1 MIKKFFLFT
10 AYSFFL
16 SLSFL
21 SNAEQSS
28 DLSADF
34 QEKVKSI
41 SAELRC
47 LVCQNQT
54 IADSN
59 ASLAVDLRN
68 QVSRMLRQG
77 KSEQEIK
84 QYMVERYG
92 DFVLYDPPVKERTW
106 ILWFGPFLLLV
117 LVIAFLVS
125 NLLKRRTEPD
135 SAFNSA
141 DREDLRALL
150 RGDKDQL

>member
-1 MIKKFFLFT
+1 MTKKFFLFT

-21 SNAEQSS
+21 STAEQSS

-92 DFVLYDPPVKERTW
+92 DFVLYYPPVKERTW
-106 ILWFGPFLLLV
+106 VLWFGPFLLLV
-117 LVIAFLVS
+117 LAIAFLVS
-125 NLLKRRTEPD
+125 NQLKRRAEPD
-135 SAFNSA
+135 SAFNPPN
-141 DREDLRALL
+141 REDLRALL

>member
-1 MIKKFFLFT
+1 MTKKFFLFT
-10 AYSFFL
+10 ACSFFL

-21 SNAEQSS
+21 STAEQSS

-106 ILWFGPFLLLV
+106 ALWFGPFLLLA
-117 LVIAFLVS
+117 LAIAFLVS
-125 NLLKRRTEPD
+125 NQLKRRAEPD

-141 DREDLRALL
+141 NREDLRALL

>member
-1 MIKKFFLFT
+1 VTKKFFLFT
-10 AYSFFL
+10 ACSFFL

-21 SNAEQSS
+21 STAEQSS

-106 ILWFGPFLLLV
+106 VLWFGPFLLLV
-117 LVIAFLVS
+117 LAIAFLVNS
-125 NLLKRRTEPD
+125 QLKRRAEPD
-135 SAFNSA
+135 SDFNSPN
-141 DREDLRALL
+141 REDLRALL

>member
-1 MIKKFFLFT
+1 VIKKFFLFT

-106 ILWFGPFLLLV
+106 ALWFGPFLLLAV
-117 LVIAFLVS
+117 AIALLVS
-125 NLLKRRTEPD
+125 NKLKRRVEPD

-141 DREDLRALL
+141 NREDLRALL

>member
-1 MIKKFFLFT
+1 MTKKFFLST
-10 AYSFFL
+10 AWLFFL
-16 SLSFL
+16 SLSSI
-21 SNAEQSS
+21 SNAQPSS

-59 ASLAVDLRN
+59 ASLAIDLRN

-77 KSEQEIK
+77 KSEREIK
-84 QYMVERYG
+84 RYMVERYG
-92 DFVLYDPPVKERTW
+92 DFVLYDPPVKWQTW
-106 ILWFGPFLLLV
+106 ALWFGPFLLLV
-117 LVIAFLVS
+117 LAIAFLVS
-125 NLLKRRTEPD
+125 SQLKRRAEPD
-135 SAFNSA
+135 SDFNPA
-141 DREDLRALL
+141 NREDLRALL

>member
-1 MIKKFFLFT
+1 MTKKFFLFT

-21 SNAEQSS
+21 STAEQSS

-84 QYMVERYG
+84 RYMVERYG

-106 ILWFGPFLLLV
+106 VLWFGPFLLLV
-117 LVIAFLVS
+117 LAIAFLVS
-125 NLLKRRTEPD
+125 NQLKRRAEPD
-135 SAFNSA
+135 SAFNPPT
-141 DREDLRALL
+141 REDLRALL

>member
-21 SNAEQSS
+21 STAEQSS
-28 DLSADF
+28 ELSADF

-106 ILWFGPFLLLV
+106 ALWFGPFLLLA
-117 LVIAFLVS
+117 LAIAFLVS
-125 NLLKRRTEPD
+125 NQLKRRAEPD
-135 SAFNSA
+135 SALNSA
-141 DREDLRALL
+141 DRKDLRALL

>member
-1 MIKKFFLFT
+1 MTKKFFLFT

-21 SNAEQSS
+21 STAEQSS

-125 NLLKRRTEPD
+125 NQLKRRVEPD

-141 DREDLRALL
+141 NREDLRALL

>member
-16 SLSFL
+16 CLSFL
-21 SNAEQSS
+21 STAEQSS
-28 DLSADF
+28 DLSVDF

-106 ILWFGPFLLLV
+106 ALWFGPFLLLA
-117 LVIAFLVS
+117 LAIAFLVS
-125 NLLKRRTEPD
+125 SQLKRRAEPNSD
-135 SAFNSA
+135 FNSA
-141 DREDLRALL
+141 NREDLRALL

>member
-1 MIKKFFLFT
+1 VIKKFFLFT

-106 ILWFGPFLLLV
+106 ALWFGPFLLLA
-117 LVIAFLVS
+117 LAITFLVS
-125 NLLKRRTEPD
+125 NQLKRRAEPD

-141 DREDLRALL
+141 NREDLRALL